1 MPDYPV
7 LESVQCPNQLF
18 LMHTYSGILALFFS
32 ALLAGCSARS
42 EKKQDA
48 SAPTL
53 PVIQLTRQ
61 DATLDHDYA
70 SNLEAVQN
78 VEVRA
83 RVAGYLDKILVD
95 EGQPVHKGQLL
106 FQLNPTEYQVE
117 VDRAQSLLESAVAE
131 EQSADVEMG
140 RVKLLVDKNVISP
153 SELKLAR
160 SKMATARSTINGAKA
175 ALNKARFH
183 VSLTSIRA
191 PFDGVINRIPFKRG
205 SLIDEGALLTSI
217 SDLRQMY
224 AYFNV
229 SEKEYLS
236 FIKKRRDPEK
246 ATVREVDLLLAD
258 DSTYPYKGKIET
270 TETEFE
276 DNSGTIAFRAT
287 FPNPKRTL
295 RHGATGKVRLETDVD
310 DAVLVPQKA
319 VFEVQDKNF
328 VYVVDAANIVK
339 ARSFVPSSRVK
350 QLYIVQSGLK
360 PGDRIVYEGIQSLRD
375 GMKINPKALPAKSLQ
390 AMYAS
395 AR

>member
-1 MPDYPV
+1 MVVKPTFP
-7 LESVQCPNQLF
+7 
-18 LMHTYSGILALFFS
+18 MHTYSGITVLLFS
-32 ALLAGCSARS
+32 ALLAACSS
-42 EKKQDA
+42 HNEKKQEA

-53 PVIQLTRQ
+53 PVIQLTPQ

-70 SNLEAVQN
+70 SSLEAVQN

-117 VDRAQSLLESAVAE
+117 VDRAQSALESAVAE
-131 EQSADVEMG
+131 EQSVDVEMG

-153 SELKLAR
+153 SELKLAK
-160 SKMATARSTINGAKA
+160 SKMATARSAINGAKA

-191 PFDGVINRIPFKRG
+191 PFDGVINRLPFKRG
-205 SLIDEGALLTSI
+205 SLIEEGALLTSI
-217 SDLRQMY
+217 SDLREMY
-224 AYFNV
+224 AYFHV

-236 FIKKRRDPEK
+236 FIRKRRDPEK
-246 ATVREVDLLLAD
+246 TTVREVDLLLAD
-258 DSTYPYKGKIET
+258 DSPYPYKGKIET

-328 VYVVDAANIVK
+328 VYVVDANNKVK
-339 ARSFVPSSRVK
+339 ARSFVPSNRVE
-350 QLYIVQSGLK
+350 QLYVVQSGLK

-375 GMKINPKALPAKSLQ
+375 GMTIIPKPLPTKNLQ
-390 AMYAS
+390 ALYAS

>member
-1 MPDYPV
+1 MQ
-7 LESVQCPNQLF
+7 S
-18 LMHTYSGILALFFS
+18 YSGILALLIG
-32 ALLAGCSARS
+32 ALLASCSAKS
-42 EKKQDA
+42 EKKQEA

-53 PVIQLTRQ
+53 PVIQLTKQ
-61 DATLDHDYA
+61 DATLDRDYA

-83 RVAGYLDKILVD
+83 RVAGYLDKISVD

-117 VDRAQSLLESAVAE
+117 VDRAQSSLESATAS
-131 EQSADVEMG
+131 EQSAEVEMG
-140 RVKLLVDKNVISP
+140 RVKLLVDKNVISS
-153 SELKLAR
+153 SELKLAKA
-160 SKMATARSTINGAKA
+160 KMATARSAINGAKA

-205 SLIDEGALLTSI
+205 SLIEEGALLTSI

-236 FIKKRRDPEK
+236 FLKKRLDPEK
-246 ATVREVDLLLAD
+246 ATVREVELLLAD
-258 DSTYPYKGKIET
+258 DSPYPYKGKIET

-287 FPNPKRTL
+287 FPNPKRLL
-295 RHGATGKVRLETDVD
+295 RHGATGKIRLATDVD
-310 DAVLVPQKA
+310 DALLLPQKA
-319 VFEVQDKNF
+319 VFEVQDKNC
-328 VYVVDAANIVK
+328 VYVVDAANKVK
-339 ARSFVPSSRVK
+339 AQSFIPSSRVD

-375 GMKINPKALPAKSLQ
+375 GMTITPKMLPAKSLQ
-390 AMYAS
+390 AMYAL

>member
-1 MPDYPV
+1 
-7 LESVQCPNQLF
+7 
-18 LMHTYSGILALFFS
+18 MHAYSGLLALLSTIILAS
-32 ALLAGCSARS
+32 CSTHS
-42 EKKQDA
+42 EKKQKSVPA
-48 SAPTL
+48 L

-95 EGQPVHKGQLL
+95 EGKPVHKGQLL

-117 VDRAQSLLESAVAE
+117 VDRAQSSLESATAQAE
-131 EQSADVEMG
+131 SAEVEMS

-153 SELKLAR
+153 SELKLAK
-160 SKMATARSTINGAKA
+160 SKLETARSGINGARS

-191 PFDGVINRIPFKRG
+191 PFDGVINRIPFKQG
-205 SLIDEGALLTSI
+205 SLIEEGALLTSI
-217 SDLRQMY
+217 SDLREMY

-229 SEKEYLS
+229 SENEYLS
-236 FIKKRRDPEK
+236 FIKKRLDPEK
-246 ATVREVDLLLAD
+246 TTVREVDLLLAD
-258 DSTYPYKGKIET
+258 DSPYPYKGKIET
-270 TETEFE
+270 TETVFE
-276 DNSGTIAFRAT
+276 GNSGTIAFRAT
-287 FPNPKRTL
+287 FPNPKRLL
-295 RHGATGKVRLETDVD
+295 RHGATGKIRLTTDVD

-328 VYVVDAANIVK
+328 VYVVDATNKV
-339 ARSFVPSSRVK
+339 RSRNFVPSSRVD
-350 QLYIVQSGLK
+350 QFYIVQSGLK
-360 PGDRIVYEGIQSLRD
+360 PGDRIVYEGIQSLKD
-375 GMKINPKALPAKSLQ
+375 GMRISPKALPTKSLQ
-390 AMYAS
+390 ALYAA

>member
-1 MPDYPV
+1 MHYPSGF
-7 LESVQCPNQLF
+7 LLLF
-18 LMHTYSGILALFFS
+18 IGTWLTACSGQ
-32 ALLAGCSARS
+32 G
-42 EKKQDA
+42 EKKTDE

-53 PVIQLTRQ
+53 PVIDLIRQ

-70 SNLEAVQN
+70 SDLEAVQN

-83 RVAGYLDKILVD
+83 RVAGYLDNILVD
-95 EGQPVHKGQLL
+95 EGQAVHKGQLL

-117 VDRAQSLLESAVAE
+117 VDRAQSTLESTTAE
-131 EQSADVEMG
+131 KQSAEVEMG

-160 SKMATARSTINGAKA
+160 AKMATAQSAINGAKA

-183 VSLTSIRA
+183 RSLTSIRA
-191 PFDGVINRIPFKRG
+191 PFDGVINRLPFKRG
-205 SLIDEGALLTSI
+205 SLIEEGALMTSI

-246 ATVREVDLLLAD
+246 ATVREVELLLAD
-258 DSTYPYKGKIET
+258 DSMYPYKGKIET

-287 FPNPKRTL
+287 FPNPKRLL
-295 RHGATGKVRLETDVD
+295 RHGATGKIRLSTDVD

-328 VYVVDAANIVK
+328 VYVVGPNNRVST
-339 ARSFVPSSRVK
+339 RSFVPRSRVD
-350 QLYIVQSGLK
+350 QLYVVQSGLK
-360 PGDRIVYEGIQSLRD
+360 PGDRVVYEGIQSLKD
-375 GMKINPKALPAKSLQ
+375 GMTIVPKPLPAQSLQ
-390 AMYAS
+390 ALYAS

>member
-1 MPDYPV
+1 MRYH
-7 LESVQCPNQLF
+7 L
-18 LMHTYSGILALFFS
+18 GIV
-32 ALLAGCSARS
+32 ALLFCTVLTACSDRQD
-42 EKKQDA
+42 KKQEQA
-48 SAPTL
+48 LAL

-70 SNLEAVQN
+70 SSLEAIQN
-78 VEVRA
+78 VEIRA

-95 EGQPVHKGQLL
+95 EGQPVHKGQPL

-117 VDRAQSLLESAVAE
+117 VDRAQSALESAMAE
-131 EQSADVEMG
+131 EQSAAVEMD

-153 SELKLAR
+153 SELKLAK
-160 SKMATARSTINGAKA
+160 SKMATARSAINGAKA
-175 ALNKARFH
+175 ALHKAQFH

-191 PFDGVINRIPFKRG
+191 PFDGVINRLPFKRG
-205 SLIDEGALLTSI
+205 SLIEEGALLTTI
-217 SDLRQMY
+217 SDIREMY

-229 SEKEYLS
+229 SEKEYLA

-246 ATVREVDLLLAD
+246 TTVREVDLLLAD
-258 DSTYPYKGKIET
+258 DSAYPYKGKIET

-287 FPNPKRTL
+287 FPNPKRLL

-328 VYVVDAANIVK
+328 VYVVDAQNKVK
-339 ARSFVPSSRVK
+339 ARSFVPRSRVD
-350 QLYIVQSGLK
+350 QLYIVQSGLQ

-375 GMKINPKALPAKSLQ
+375 GMTIVPKSLPTKNLQ
-390 AMYAS
+390 ALYAS
-395 AR
+395 AQ

>member
-1 MPDYPV
+1 MRA
-7 LESVQCPNQLF
+7 
-18 LMHTYSGILALFFS
+18 YSGIP
-32 ALLAGCSARS
+32 ALLCTLILASCSVRS
-42 EKKQDA
+42 EKKQE

-53 PVIQLTRQ
+53 PVIQLTNQ

-95 EGQPVHKGQLL
+95 EGKSVKQGQLL

-117 VDRAQSLLESAVAE
+117 VDRAQSSLESSLAD
-131 EQSADVEMG
+131 EQSAEVEMG

-153 SELKLAR
+153 SELKLA
-160 SKMATARSTINGAKA
+160 KAKKETARAAVNGARA
-175 ALNKARFH
+175 ALSKARFH

-205 SLIDEGALLTSI
+205 SLIEEGALLTSI
-217 SDLRQMY
+217 SDLREMY

-236 FIKKRRDPEK
+236 FIKKRLDPEK
-246 ATVREVDLLLAD
+246 TTVREVDLLLAD
-258 DSTYPYKGKIET
+258 DSPYPYKGKIET
-270 TETEFE
+270 AETEFE

-287 FPNPKRTL
+287 FPNPKRLL
-295 RHGATGKVRLETDVD
+295 RHGATGKVRLTTDVD
-310 DAVLVPQKA
+310 DAVLVPQRA

-328 VYVVDAANIVK
+328 VYVVDGTNKVRT
-339 ARSFVPSSRVK
+339 RSFIPSSRVD
-350 QLYIVQSGLK
+350 QFYIVQSGLK
-360 PGDRIVYEGIQSLRD
+360 PGDRIVYEGIQGLKE
-375 GMKINPKALPAKSLQ
+375 GMSIVPKPLPAKSLQ
-390 AMYAS
+390 ALYAS
-395 AR
+395 ARD